1 MCGKKLSFPQSI
13 FSEDI
18 ELQCIK
24 EQGKEESQIKIEKQ
38 KEDRI
43 SSKIQVFSK
52 DVEWSEILIYM
63 GQLKALST
71 ANLFVALFLLK

>member
-52 DVEWSEILIYM
+52 DVE
-63 GQLKALST
+63 
-71 ANLFVALFLLK
+71 